1 MKNSLGKSASFTN
14 SGSSN
19 AKKTEI
25 KVNIDPPD
33 SSSHSRFFH
42 LGAPRGVPFSLP
54 VVGVGLIACATLV
67 GVSMLSLP
75 DTGSLN
81 SSFVIKSQPIPPP
94 SVAHD
99 DTRDSP
105 FHPLIT
111 GDVPKFLERW
121 GGAAENRGAVQSL
134 SGLSPAVVEV
144 GRQFAQKQGWTLTA
158 ECLSTHPLSS
168 SDFTQGSVSTG
179 RRLTSLR
186 TNCQKLILG
195 FFWAMGIGTTVGNP
209 ITGVVTTNQPK
220 PATATAT
227 GTGWLSEH
235 TALVVVCVTVIVFIA
250 LAIFIYPYLDNK
262 CDPKKQVK
270 RRG

>member
-99 DTRDSP
+99 DTQDPP

-134 SGLSPAVVEV
+134 SGLPPAVVKV
-144 GRQFAQKQGWTLTA
+144 GLQFVQKQGWTLPA
-158 ECLSTHPLSS
+158 ECLSINSPSS
-168 SDFTQGSVSTG
+168 SDFTQGTVSTG
-179 RRLTSLR
+179 RRLANSKASLVALAALLKISKVIGSP
-186 TNCQKLILG
+186 TTESSTAGAAPVWQQLTPGAIASLVVITVALTLLFLCI
-195 FFWAMGIGTTVGNP
+195 FWACSSDTSERLRNELDKFTVCHSGDD
-209 ITGVVTTNQPK
+209 
-220 PATATAT
+220 
-227 GTGWLSEH
+227 S
-235 TALVVVCVTVIVFIA
+235 
-250 LAIFIYPYLDNK
+250 
-262 CDPKKQVK
+262 
-270 RRG
+270 